1 MPNILVLCHA
11 NQFRS
16 VVSEY
21 ALRDRLDPS
30 TWTVASAGLW
40 AEAGRPAA
48 RGLAEWSGLPEIVHH
63 RSRPVSAEL
72 LAAADLVLVME
83 RSQKEALA
91 LEFPNSA
98 GRIYLL
104 SELSSRLAYDI
115 PDPALGGE
123 NPKKLIQEIIGLV
136 EKGLPRLI
144 ELAQANAQSS

>member
-1 MPNILVLCHA
+1 
-11 NQFRS
+11 
-16 VVSEY
+16 
-21 ALRDRLDPS
+21 
-30 TWTVASAGLW
+30 
-40 AEAGRPAA
+40 
-48 RGLAEWSGLPEIVHH
+48 
-63 RSRPVSAEL
+63 
-72 LAAADLVLVME
+72 ME